1 MFDTMTLTKIAGG
14 VCGAWLILLLGKW
27 AAEGIYS
34 ADAHGEPSYVIE
46 VADAGGDAA
55 AEEEI
60 DFAALMAEAD
70 ADKGA
75 KVFKKCSACHKVED
89 GANAVGPHLFGVVD
103 RDIASVAGFGY
114 SGALS
119 NAEGAWTVENL
130 SAFLESPKGFAP
142 GTTMGFSGLKKLTD
156 RANVI
161 AYLQSVAN

>member
-1 MFDTMTLTKIAGG
+1 M
-14 VCGAWLILLLGKW
+14 
-27 AAEGIYS
+27 
-34 ADAHGEPSYVIE
+34 
-46 VADAGGDAA
+46 
-55 AEEEI
+55 EEAME
-60 DFAALMAEAD
+60 
-70 ADKGA
+70 GA
-75 KVFKKCSACHKVED
+75 KKHILKSLKLRKSSSRRALELEQEQRQAEQQRLEAAYQCIMQED
-89 GANAVGPHLFGVVD
+89 GANAVGPHLFAVVD

-142 GTTMGFSGLKKLTD
+142 GTTMGFSGLKKLKD